1 MMDSADKVQ
10 ELTRRMEEMLLK
22 QQELEAHNALLQHT
36 CNLTQFHFSD
46 LVERRVCWQCIGL
59 YTMCGRIFIDTVWW
73 PCRRHMRRS
82 RSRY

>member
-46 LVERRVCWQCIGL
+46 LVERRVCWQCL
-59 YTMCGRIFIDTVWW
+59 NRYNRHKNLFIDPV
-73 PCRRHMRRS
+73 
-82 RSRY
+82 